1 MFLVFNCFGWSK
13 TRQTALPGSA
23 GMLLL
28 YNPDKVIFDQN
39 DRSKFHAI
47 NLDYQN
53 SSRSMK
59 AVRLLRF
66 IIKVWKQFFK
76 VLFDPVRRS
85 FSFWPSGV
93 SEMRPT
99 QAVSL
104 FWSCQIGQRAL
115 VSLRAFN
122 DYNMQIFSCMK
133 RIKRFIKCQPLIPK
147 RSSLKSP
154 TNSFKQTEL
163 TVPKHGR
170 WTKWHKIGTQTLQAV
185 FNLAVLRVNTC
196 LNWLA
201 FSGISNREDSTTQRM
216 NGTRKWTF
224 QLVGF

>member
-1 MFLVFNCFGWSK
+1 MVEIKSDRLRCLGQQECS
-13 TRQTALPGSA
+13 
-23 GMLLL
+23 
-28 YNPDKVIFDQN
+28 YCNPDKVIFDQN
-39 DRSKFHAI
+39 DKKRVSCHITRWTLKPLTI
-47 NLDYQN
+47 KTNLDWWK
-53 SSRSMK
+53 RSGHG
-59 AVRLLRF
+59 ALF
-66 IIKVWKQFFK
+66 IKVWKQFFK

-85 FSFWPSGV
+85 FSFWLSGV